1 MRKIITRILTLTL
14 AATLL
19 SGCAVSKLTLGKSS
33 TPTKHPPLS
42 TDFTQQEN
50 PFTFQA
56 TPSETLGLSAAGAD
70 RVLSAV
76 AQVQPD
82 YLYADLYQLDEVK
95 SRLDFDTAVTS
106 HAHTALQ
113 NGRLDAAHLAAL
125 VRANNDA
132 YLATKPFGCTDVDD
146 AYILELCEFIVKIAD
161 LMAEKY
167 PDLDWPRIYC
177 NLGNL
182 KIVYKNGML
191 NYAQVDDKI
200 VLAISQNSTN
210 ILLVREGEDGFARV
224 LTHEVMHILQ
234 LGCVCEPMSAAGR
247 RAGIAMYWNDFTLN
261 TTDWTWMVEGSAE
274 RQMCSLTG
282 SVSVSYQYK
291 MDYLCSM
298 TMSVLLRESVEA
310 DTIETLC
317 FRSDPELLFAAFGSQ
332 TQAQRDELLNLMIT
346 MQVLQM
352 QPKAFHLAYADK
364 YGVNLTE
371 DEEALNQFHYSLKP
385 AVAVT
390 LAKEFY
396 ENLALFLRENDL
408 PLNDIFFLI
417 NLFEGHLNQHL
428 SYGSESKAQYNES
441 FFQSYRILRS
451 ALFDALAAENPG
463 LDLAALYENYEITS
477 GENRLNADLSLLPAE
492 KLAFLAERALWQQDL
507 LALGVKVP

>member
-1 MRKIITRILTLTL
+1 
-14 AATLL
+14 
-19 SGCAVSKLTLGKSS
+19 
-33 TPTKHPPLS
+33 
-42 TDFTQQEN
+42 
-50 PFTFQA
+50 
-56 TPSETLGLSAAGAD
+56 
-70 RVLSAV
+70 
-76 AQVQPD
+76 
-82 YLYADLYQLDEVK
+82 
-95 SRLDFDTAVTS
+95 
-106 HAHTALQ
+106 
-113 NGRLDAAHLAAL
+113 
-125 VRANNDA
+125 
-132 YLATKPFGCTDVDD
+132 
-146 AYILELCEFIVKIAD
+146 
-161 LMAEKY
+161 
-167 PDLDWPRIYC
+167 
-177 NLGNL
+177 
-182 KIVYKNGML
+182 
-191 NYAQVDDKI
+191 
-200 VLAISQNSTN
+200 
-210 ILLVREGEDGFARV
+210 
-224 LTHEVMHILQ
+224 
-234 LGCVCEPMSAAGR
+234 
-247 RAGIAMYWNDFTLN
+247 
-261 TTDWTWMVEGSAE
+261 
-274 RQMCSLTG
+274 MCSLTG

-390 LAKEFY
+390 LSKEFY

-441 FFQSYRILRS
+441 FFRSYRILRS

-463 LDLAALYENYEITS
+463 LDLAALYENYEITA
-477 GENRLNADLSLLPAE
+477 GENRLNADLNLLPAE